1 VVNLDN
7 MFVIREKYL
16 EKHKEVTEEELIK
29 GRYG

>member
-7 MFVIREKYL
+7 MFVIREKAL
-16 EKHKEVTEEELIK
+16 EKHKEMIEEQLIK

>member
-7 MFVIREKYL
+7 MFVIREKSL
-16 EKHKEVTEEELIK
+16 EKHKEMAEEELIK